1 MDQQLERSITDLEQY
16 IEHYDSSTIAV
27 NKLETLCREL
37 GFQAIYVCLGVQ
49 KKKGMFIFK
58 YI

>member
-1 MDQQLERSITDLEQY
+1 MDQQLEQSTTELEQY

-27 NKLETLCREL
+27 NKLETLCKEL

-49 KKKGMFIFK
+49 KKKGMIF
-58 YI
+58 